1 MKRGS
6 CAYNPAMQGDLEKI
20 LIPPEAISKRLDALA
35 AEMGASLPHR
45 NLVLMPVL
53 TGGLV
58 FAADL
63 MRRLPNR
70 LTVSCVG
77 ASSYAGA
84 RTTSSGEV
92 HLAGLEAARA
102 AARGKHVLLIDDIL
116 DTGRTLGA
124 LGDAL
129 GASGALSVKTC
140 VLLRKDRMEA
150 QAFPVDFVAF
160 DIPDAFVVGYG
171 LDFNGLYRN
180 LPGICTLTPAAIAHG
195 KAEETP

>member
-1 MKRGS
+1 MD
-6 CAYNPAMQGDLEKI
+6 GDLDQI
-20 LIPPEAISKRLDALA
+20 LITPQAISQRLDALA
-35 AEMGASLPHR
+35 LEMSAVLPGE

-70 LTVSCVG
+70 LTVACVN

-84 RTTSSGEV
+84 RTHSSGNV
-92 HLAGLEAARA
+92 RLTGLETARA
-102 AARGKHVLLIDDIL
+102 AVRGKHVLLVDDIL
-116 DTGRTLGA
+116 DTGLTLSALQGA
-124 LGDAL
+124 LA
-129 GASGALSVKTC
+129 ASGALSIRTC
-140 VLLRKDRMEA
+140 VLLRKDRPQA
-150 QAFPVDFVAF
+150 SAFPVDFCAF

-180 LPGICTLTPAAIAHG
+180 LPCIATLTPQAIASG
-195 KAEETP
+195 MADTKEQEKPA